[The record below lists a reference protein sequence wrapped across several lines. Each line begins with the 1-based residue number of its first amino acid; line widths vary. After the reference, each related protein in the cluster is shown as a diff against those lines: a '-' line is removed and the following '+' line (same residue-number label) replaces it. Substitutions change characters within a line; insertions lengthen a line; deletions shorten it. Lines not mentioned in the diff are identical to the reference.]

1 MTAEAGR
8 ALVSFRK
15 SVSGDR
21 RAAEIKDVIE
31 QFGGRGKI
39 EDIAERMAA
48 LDTDESIARFSRAIV
63 KPTLKDKV
71 FEVWINSLLSG
82 PKTQA
87 VNFLSNSLVT
97 LWVVP
102 EKVIAS
108 GISAARLAPKEDK
121 AFFSE
126 AAGEAVGIVEGIVEG
141 TAAGVRAFRT
151 ERTTDP
157 FTRLEVARE
166 PAIGGKVGRVVRI
179 PGRALQATDEFFKAI
194 GSRQSI
200 NASAIRHARAEGLSG
215 RAAAER
221 IDELRRNPTD
231 EMLEAAA
238 NRAREQTFTKPLGP
252 LGASVTKVLDSTP
265 GGRIIVPFI
274 RTPTN
279 IIKFAGERSPFAPLM
294 KDVRKNLKAG
304 GAARDEQLA
313 RMVMGSA
320 VSTTAA
326 YYAAQGVITGG
337 GPTDPNE
344 RRVWLQDHQPYS
356 IKIGDTWH
364 AYGRLEPLGILLG
377 AAADFADGRDRMND
391 EDAEDLATL
400 IAASATKNLISK
412 SWLRGV
418 SEMVNAL
425 EDPDRYGERFVQ
437 NLAGTL
443 VPTGVAQVS
452 DAMDPTWREVY
463 SINDKIRSRVPGMT
477 DALFPRRDVWGEPI
491 KSEGGVG
498 PDILSP
504 IKKKS
509 ARVDPV
515 NKKLLDLK
523 VFPSK
528 LKKEISG
535 VELTPVQYDDYQTA
549 AGRLSKA
556 VLDQVVAQPQ
566 FDRLPV
572 FKQEEMVRKIISK
585 SRSTARKEVIQRYPE
600 IGLQAVEQKIKEIS
614 R

>member
-1 MTAEAGR
+1 
-8 ALVSFRK
+8 
-15 SVSGDR
+15 
-21 RAAEIKDVIE
+21 
-31 QFGGRGKI
+31 
-39 EDIAERMAA
+39 
-48 LDTDESIARFSRAIV
+48 
-63 KPTLKDKV
+63 
-71 FEVWINSLLSG
+71 
-82 PKTQA
+82 
-87 VNFLSNSLVT
+87 
-97 LWVVP
+97 
-102 EKVIAS
+102 
-108 GISAARLAPKEDK
+108 
-121 AFFSE
+121 
-126 AAGEAVGIVEGIVEG
+126 
-141 TAAGVRAFRT
+141 
-151 ERTTDP
+151 
-157 FTRLEVARE
+157 
-166 PAIGGKVGRVVRI
+166 
-179 PGRALQATDEFFKAI
+179 
-194 GSRQSI
+194 
-200 NASAIRHARAEGLSG
+200 
-215 RAAAER
+215 
-221 IDELRRNPTD
+221 
-231 EMLEAAA
+231 
-238 NRAREQTFTKPLGP
+238 
-252 LGASVTKVLDSTP
+252 
-265 GGRIIVPFI
+265 
-274 RTPTN
+274 
-279 IIKFAGERSPFAPLM
+279 
-294 KDVRKNLKAG
+294 
-304 GAARDEQLA
+304 
-313 RMVMGSA
+313 
-320 VSTTAA
+320 
-326 YYAAQGVITGG
+326 
-337 GPTDPNE
+337 
-344 RRVWLQDHQPYS
+344 
-356 IKIGDTWH
+356 
-364 AYGRLEPLGILLG
+364 
-377 AAADFADGRDRMND
+377 MND